1 MFKFSQIK
9 QVHLE
14 ITNNCQASCPMCS
27 RNISGGLP
35 NDLIKVHNWSLED
48 FKTIMNPTLLSQL
61 HGYYFCGTFGD
72 PMLNDNLIEMC
83 RYSTEVA
90 PNVQIAIHTNGSAR
104 STKWWTEL
112 AQALPNDHFVVFAL
126 DGLADTQALYRV
138 GTDFNKII
146 KNAKA
151 FIDAGG
157 KAEWCFIKFK
167 HNEHQVEEA
176 RQMAKELGFVEFRLK
191 NSSRFI
197 IEPKKAVLNKDGQVT
212 HYIEPATDTPLTFI
226 DRKAIAAYKEIVAD
240 SDINCKAQNDREIYI
255 DAYKDFYP
263 CCWIANIPYTPV
275 LDDESANVRFEM
287 KKQHD
292 DLMAKI
298 GTYNVLERPLEEI
311 IDSEAFQTM
320 WEDNWGKDKLI
331 VCARSCGVNKFA
343 KCTDQEVK

>member
-176 RQMAKELGFVEFRLK
+176 RQMAKELGFAEFRLK

>member
-176 RQMAKELGFVEFRLK
+176 RQMAKELGFAEFRDAVNAAVEESLGGT
-191 NSSRFI
+191 SSSSSSIRSSIPSLRSFF
-197 IEPKKAVLNKDGQVT
+197 EDEGN
-212 HYIEPATDTPLTFI
+212 ENFETPL
-226 DRKAIAAYKEIVAD
+226 
-240 SDINCKAQNDREIYI
+240 
-255 DAYKDFYP
+255 
-263 CCWIANIPYTPV
+263 PV
-275 LDDESANVRFEM
+275 V
-287 KKQHD
+287 
-292 DLMAKI
+292 
-298 GTYNVLERPLEEI
+298 
-311 IDSEAFQTM
+311 
-320 WEDNWGKDKLI
+320 EDH
-331 VCARSCGVNKFA
+331 CGWYEYLSLN
-343 KCTDQEVK
+343 

>member
-14 ITNNCQASCPMCS
+14 ITNNCQASCSMCS

-176 RQMAKELGFVEFRLK
+176 RQMAKELGFAEFRLK

-292 DLMAKI
+292 DLMSKI